1 MYARQ
6 SRLQIYSSYASSM
19 CTLVICNSL
28 ACVAVLWLALG
39 LGSSVAAMD
48 FTGVPAG
55 TPATTALTMLGGDTD
70 IEILATSDF
79 AKCQA
84 KAMAA

>member
-1 MYARQ
+1 
-6 SRLQIYSSYASSM
+6 M
-19 CTLVICNSL
+19 CTLGHSVIRSCAL
-28 ACVAVLWLALG
+28 LCFGFALG

-55 TPATTALTMLGGDTD
+55 TPAATALTMRGGDPD
-70 IEILATSDF
+70 IEVLATHDF

-84 KAMAA
+84 KAMSARTLAATPASRNFF